1 MCSNFWLENS
11 KFWFAIGRHS
21 LSLNA
26 SFTCFCVMCD
36 IQPWTNTAKTGVFIN
51 NPRYDPIC
59 FTIVANCFTG
69 HSKLWS
75 VAHCFIVLFFSSF
88 FWDLNVRETLSARWS
103 LELLWGMMLPSLK
116 KAMFLRV
123 SCLVCCWSWFG
134 TFRYLHN
141 LQAKNKAPMISW
153 LIASG
158 RSFAFF
164 NTTSLMTQIGRIFSC
179 TAFGSSFVCVRY
191 CLA

>member
-75 VAHCFIVLFFSSF
+75 VAHCFIVLLFSLL
-88 FWDLNVRETLSARWS
+88 FWDLNVRETLSARRS
-103 LELLWGMMLPSLK
+103 LELLWGMMLPLGCQLLSNRNLSFEGWSTVTLFLYCVYCGYCYFLK
-116 KAMFLRV
+116 EPHDYFV
-123 SCLVCCWSWFG
+123 
-134 TFRYLHN
+134 
-141 LQAKNKAPMISW
+141 
-153 LIASG
+153 
-158 RSFAFF
+158 AFF
-164 NTTSLMTQIGRIFSC
+164 SGLSQEVRKIKTSLSLLSVWCPVSVSGVG
-179 TAFGSSFVCVRY
+179 AGVY
-191 CLA
+191 GK